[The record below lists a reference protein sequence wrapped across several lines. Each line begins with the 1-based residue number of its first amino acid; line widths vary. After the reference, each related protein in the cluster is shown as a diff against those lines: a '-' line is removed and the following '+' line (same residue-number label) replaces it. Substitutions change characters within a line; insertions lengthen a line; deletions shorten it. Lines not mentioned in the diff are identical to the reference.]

1 MCIKKTKKQTN
12 ICKTHERALKGRI
25 PAVSEQIVKIF
36 AETEIDIKVD
46 PNFSNYIVYMG
57 SLTQRSQ
64 FHYEMLDLVKAVM
77 CYQR

>member
-1 MCIKKTKKQTN
+1 M
-12 ICKTHERALKGRI
+12 
-25 PAVSEQIVKIF
+25 KIF
-36 AETEIDIKVD
+36 VETEIDMKVD